1 MRDRRLSIFD
11 KAAAGGETV
20 VRRLLRVI
28 LIATVAT
35 LGSFWPFPS
44 QADRYSDGH
53 FSFYPNGESDHDI
66 ARAVARNLII
76 QGVAEDLKPIV
87 GRWPS
92 EPCFR
97 NIDSDSATL
106 RQQGDLLRALK
117 QRLGVKIEACP
128 TSSSPAITYFFIHG
142 HVTEDQKREIAEL
155 DQSREDDPQ
164 LSIFLSERSS
174 CYSHAHH
181 ENGGG
186 LFQITTATVLVN
198 LQLINADQMA
208 RCLFTGTAGALGLV
222 EVVPA
227 HDESVPIDWGP
238 VVETDL
244 LSLFIL
250 YHFKEEVIAG
260 DSRDI
265 TAAIE
270 AVVTAMHEIGGESS
284 P

>member
-1 MRDRRLSIFD
+1 
-11 KAAAGGETV
+11 
-20 VRRLLRVI
+20 VI
-28 LIATVAT
+28 LIAAVAT

-44 QADRYSDGH
+44 QADHYSDGH
-53 FSFYPNGESDHDI
+53 FSFYPDGESDPDVT
-66 ARAVARNLII
+66 RAVARNLII

-106 RQQGDLLRALK
+106 RQQGDLLRAIK

-128 TSSSPAITYFFIHG
+128 TSSSSAITYFFIHG
-142 HVTEDQKREIAEL
+142 HITEDQKREIAEL
-155 DQSREDDPQ
+155 DQSREDDVK
-164 LSIFLSERSS
+164 LSRFLNEKTG
-174 CYSHAHH
+174 CYAHTH
-181 ENGGG
+181 FENVDG
-186 LFQITTATVLVN
+186 LLKITSATVLVN
-198 LQLINADQMA
+198 LRLMDADQMA
-208 RCLFTGTAGALGLV
+208 RCLFTGTASSLGLWQ
-222 EVVPA
+222 VVPP
-227 HDESVPIDWGP
+227 HDESVGIDWGP
-238 VVETDL
+238 VVESDL

-265 TAAIE
+265 TSAIE
-270 AVVTAMHEIGGESS
+270 AVVTAMHEIGRQSS